1 MVKDIHIIRLNFKCF
16 LIIFICFDE
25 VPNFVLAK
33 CSIKQCLEMTR
44 LQTKRWWV
52 ILNRLFEHLLLSI
65 SKSTIVEEI
74 SLGRVKPNCSCE
86 VFNCLFVLAFSII
99 RYSSV
104 IISIWIL
111 WINLDCQGI
120 ILDGSIEVVDFVM
133 RESTIEKRF
142 EVIGEVGEG
151 KRVEVYG

>member
-1 MVKDIHIIRLNFKCF
+1 
-16 LIIFICFDE
+16 
-25 VPNFVLAK
+25 
-33 CSIKQCLEMTR
+33 
-44 LQTKRWWV
+44 
-52 ILNRLFEHLLLSI
+52 
-65 SKSTIVEEI
+65 VEEI